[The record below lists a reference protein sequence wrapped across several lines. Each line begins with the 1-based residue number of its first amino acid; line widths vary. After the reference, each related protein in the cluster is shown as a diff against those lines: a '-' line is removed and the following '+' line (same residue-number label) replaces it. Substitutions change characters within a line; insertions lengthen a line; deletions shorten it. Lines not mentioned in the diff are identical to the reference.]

1 MKYPKDKYILNINDL
16 SKLKEVYIY
25 GTGISSQKLKE
36 LIKRNSIDIKILGF
50 VDSYKKTT
58 IIDNLKIYNIKKG
71 SFLWSLKNPA
81 HRDAGFSDF
90 QKIYYT
96 NYVRKEFS
104 YGTLY
109 IAPSAQSVNV
119 SVNESFTEYWRVS
132 DDRRYI

>member
-58 IIDNLKIYNIKKG
+58 IIDNLKIYNIIY
-71 SFLWSLKNPA
+71 LKLFIRIFIKN
-81 HRDAGFSDF
+81 
-90 QKIYYT
+90 IYI
-96 NYVRKEFS
+96 K
-104 YGTLY
+104 LY
-109 IAPSAQSVNV
+109 FI
-119 SVNESFTEYWRVS
+119 
-132 DDRRYI
+132 